1 MGVQKSPLQKTYEI
15 SVGSNSINVEFFGS
29 NRQFDWL
36 ETLLVYDKSNKYLTI
51 YDSYIVQLAAK
62 I

>member
-1 MGVQKSPLQKTYEI
+1 MFKKHLYKKHKEFQPDLTQLTF
-15 SVGSNSINVEFFGS
+15 FFGS

-36 ETLLVYDKSNKYLTI
+36 EISIVFDKSDRHKTI
-51 YDSYIVQLAAK
+51 YDSYNVQLAAMY